1 MRPLIGAAD
10 SHPLSGGA
18 PRRLSSEWSGRRSLR
33 ASSPL
38 PPPLIRSPVRQ
49 KGYILKGII
58 LGIQK
63 HPWTL
68 LVYFFA
74 SFSVLWTLIE
84 GLTHFIPTINIRG
97 VPSLI
102 VVVVIGIFYS
112 ICRIRR
118 PSSITFSIAH
128 TNTNI
133 QIKFG
138 DLFCEVGVRCIAVN
152 EFFDSEL
159 GLPVSRNSL
168 HGIFLSRCFGGHP
181 DAFDKIISAELEGA
195 QSKTVD
201 RKQGKETRYSIGTT
215 ANVAINS
222 DRYLCFALC
231 RTDIT
236 TLKAE
241 ADIPMLWQAL
251 KGLYDKARHSLG
263 GASLVLPLVGSG
275 LSGIGLPARD
285 LLNLVVLSIIAES
298 KKTQIATLVKI
309 ILTSD
314 RFDEVDLAEVKKYWR

>member
-1 MRPLIGAAD
+1 M
-10 SHPLSGGA
+10 
-18 PRRLSSEWSGRRSLR
+18 
-33 ASSPL
+33 
-38 PPPLIRSPVRQ
+38 
-49 KGYILKGII
+49 KGII
-58 LGIQK
+58 LGIRK
-63 HPWTL
+63 HPWTS

-84 GLTHFIPTINIRG
+84 GLTHFIPTLNIRG
-97 VPSLI
+97 VPSLL
-102 VVVVIGIFYS
+102 VVVAIGVVCS
-112 ICRIRR
+112 ACRIRR
-118 PSSITFSIAH
+118 PSSVTFSIAH
-128 TNTNI
+128 TNTKI

-138 DLFCEVGVRCIAVN
+138 DLFCEDGVRCIAVN

-159 GLPVSRNSL
+159 GLPVSKDSL

-181 DAFDKIISAELEGA
+181 DSFDRIVSAELVDAPSE
-195 QSKTVD
+195 TVH
-201 RKQGKETRYSIGTT
+201 RKQGKDARYSIGTT

-241 ADIPMLWQAL
+241 ADVPMLWQAL
-251 KGLYDKARHSLG
+251 EGLYGKARHSLG

-285 LLNLVVLSIIAES
+285 LLDLIVLSIIAES
-298 KKTQIATLVKI
+298 KKKQIATLIKI
-309 ILTSD
+309 VLTSD

>member
-1 MRPLIGAAD
+1 
-10 SHPLSGGA
+10 
-18 PRRLSSEWSGRRSLR
+18 
-33 ASSPL
+33 
-38 PPPLIRSPVRQ
+38 
-49 KGYILKGII
+49 LKGIF

-63 HPWTL
+63 HPWTS

-84 GLTHFIPTINIRG
+84 GLTHFIPTLNIRG
-97 VPSLI
+97 VPSLL
-102 VVVVIGIFYS
+102 VVVAIGIVYS
-112 ICRIRR
+112 ACRIRR
-118 PSSITFSIAH
+118 PSSVIFSIAH
-128 TNTNI
+128 TNTKI

-138 DLFCEVGVRCIAVN
+138 DLFGEDGVRCIAVN

-159 GLPVSRNSL
+159 GLPVSKNSL

-181 DAFDKIISAELEGA
+181 DSFDKIISDELVGA
-195 QSKTVD
+195 PSETVR

-215 ANVAINS
+215 ANVAVNS
-222 DRYLCFALC
+222 DRYMCFALC

-241 ADIPMLWQAL
+241 ADVPMLLQSL
-251 KGLYDKARHSLG
+251 EGLYGKARHALG
-263 GASLVLPLVGSG
+263 GAPLVLPFVGSG

-285 LLNLVVLSIIAES
+285 LLGLIVLSIITES
-298 KKTQIATLVKI
+298 KKKQIATLIKI
-309 ILTSD
+309 ILTFD

>member
-1 MRPLIGAAD
+1 M
-10 SHPLSGGA
+10 
-18 PRRLSSEWSGRRSLR
+18 
-33 ASSPL
+33 
-38 PPPLIRSPVRQ
+38 
-49 KGYILKGII
+49 KGII
-58 LGIQK
+58 LGIRK
-63 HPWTL
+63 HPRIS

-84 GLTHFIPTINIRG
+84 GLTHFIPTLNIRG
-97 VPSLI
+97 VLSLL
-102 VVVVIGIFYS
+102 VVVAIGIAYS
-112 ICRIRR
+112 AYRIRR
-118 PSSITFSIAH
+118 PSSVTFSIAH
-128 TNTNI
+128 TNTKI
-133 QIKFG
+133 QVKFG
-138 DLFCEVGVRCIAVN
+138 DLFKEDGVRCIAVN

-159 GLPVSRNSL
+159 GLPVSKDSL
-168 HGIFLSRCFGGHP
+168 HGLFLSRCFGGHP
-181 DAFDKIISAELEGA
+181 DSFDRIVSDELVDA
-195 QSKTVD
+195 QSETVH
-201 RKQGKETRYSIGTT
+201 RKQGKEARYSIGTT

-241 ADIPMLWQAL
+241 ADVPMLWQAL
-251 KGLYDKARHSLG
+251 EGLYRTARHSLG

-285 LLNLVVLSIIAES
+285 LLDLIVLSIIAES
-298 KKTQIATLVKI
+298 KKKQIATLIKI